1 MNYCELLLK
10 AAEYAS
16 CPVLDLVIMTGSLR
30 LDFKFINISLFNIST
45 ENGNRDKLIIFS
57 IIIVII

>member
-30 LDFKFINISLFNIST
+30 LDFKFINISMFNSST
-45 ENGNRDKLIIFS
+45 ENVNRDKPVSSS
-57 IIIVII
+57 IIMIII